1 MWSDINKDPG
11 GSSGKD
17 PPVHPPSSQELADLK
32 DQFQQQQILISQ
44 LKEMLRKNEQT
55 VVTQEKVEE
64 YANTL
69 TKMNARAKKYKLKK
83 ESNTQSKSD
92 TTGPVDTQK
101 HIDTPTKEKIN
112 LLRQQ
117 MEENK

>member
-1 MWSDINKDPG
+1 MWSDTSNDPG
-11 GSSGKD
+11 GSTSKD
-17 PPVHPPSSQELADLK
+17 PPPHPPPSSQELADLK
-32 DQFQQQQILISQ
+32 DQFEQQQILISQ

-55 VVTQEKVEE
+55 VVTQEKVDE

-69 TKMNARAKKYKLKK
+69 TKMNARIKRNKLKK
-83 ESNTQSKSD
+83 ESGKADS
-92 TTGPVDTQK
+92 GAVVDTKK

>member
-1 MWSDINKDPG
+1 MWSSDTNKDPG

-17 PPVHPPSSQELADLK
+17 PPSSQELADLK
-32 DQFQQQQILISQ
+32 DQFEQQQVLISQ

-55 VVTQEKVEE
+55 TVTQEKVEE

-69 TKMNARAKKYKLKK
+69 TKMNARIKKNKLKK
-83 ESNTQSKSD
+83 ESTQVKAD
-92 TTGPVDTQK
+92 TTTDTQK
-101 HIDTPTKEKIN
+101 HIDTPTKEKII